1 MYKVFTIFNL
11 VDKIYIK
18 QGGKMPTLNKVF
30 LTGNV
35 VRDFEKKTDKLGVVS
50 IAQNIWNGTE
60 EVAHFY
66 NVVLLGEKN
75 VQSAEKVIKKGA
87 NITIEG
93 SLENNSYE
101 KDGKKITTLQI
112 KSFSFYLNKFAQN
125 SESQEVVP
133 DDIPDGE
140 IDLSNLAF

>member
-1 MYKVFTIFNL
+1 MA
-11 VDKIYIK
+11 
-18 QGGKMPTLNKVF
+18 TLNKVF

-35 VRDFEKKTDKLGVVS
+35 VRDFEKKTDKLGIVS

>member
-1 MYKVFTIFNL
+1 
-11 VDKIYIK
+11 
-18 QGGKMPTLNKVF
+18 MPTLNKVF

-35 VRDFEKKTDKLGVVS
+35 VRDFEKKTDKLGIVT

-66 NVVLLGEKN
+66 NIVLLGEKN

>member
-1 MYKVFTIFNL
+1 
-11 VDKIYIK
+11 
-18 QGGKMPTLNKVF
+18 MPTLNKVF

-93 SLENNSYE
+93 SIENNSYE

-125 SESQEVVP
+125 SESQEAVP

>member
-1 MYKVFTIFNL
+1 MA
-11 VDKIYIK
+11 
-18 QGGKMPTLNKVF
+18 TLNKVF

-93 SLENNSYE
+93 SIENNSYE

-125 SESQEVVP
+125 SGSQEIVP
-133 DDIPDGE
+133 DDIPDDE

>member
-1 MYKVFTIFNL
+1 
-11 VDKIYIK
+11 
-18 QGGKMPTLNKVF
+18 MPTLNKVF

-125 SESQEVVP
+125 SESQEVIP

>member
-1 MYKVFTIFNL
+1 
-11 VDKIYIK
+11 
-18 QGGKMPTLNKVF
+18 MPTLNKVF

-66 NVVLLGEKN
+66 TVVLSGEKN

-93 SLENNSYE
+93 SIENNSYE

-125 SESQEVVP
+125 SGSQEIVP
-133 DDIPDGE
+133 DDIPDDE
-140 IDLSNLAF
+140 IDLSNLEF

>member
-1 MYKVFTIFNL
+1 
-11 VDKIYIK
+11 
-18 QGGKMPTLNKVF
+18 MPSLNKVI

-35 VRDFEKKTDKLGVVS
+35 VRDFEKKSDKLGVVS
-50 IAQNIWNGTE
+50 IAQNIWNGKE
-60 EVAHFY
+60 EEAHFY
-66 NVVLLGEKN
+66 NITLLGEKN
-75 VQSAEKVIKKGA
+75 VQAAEKIVKKGA

-112 KSFSFYLNKFAQN
+112 KSFSFYVNKFAQN

-133 DDIPDGE
+133 EDIDDQP
-140 IDLSNLAF
+140 IDFNNLAF

>member
-1 MYKVFTIFNL
+1 MS
-11 VDKIYIK
+11 
-18 QGGKMPTLNKVF
+18 TLNKVF

-93 SLENNSYE
+93 SIENNSYE

-125 SESQEVVP
+125 SESQEIVP
-133 DDIPDGE
+133 DDIPDDE

>member
-1 MYKVFTIFNL
+1 
-11 VDKIYIK
+11 
-18 QGGKMPTLNKVF
+18 MPTLNKVF

-35 VRDFEKKTDKLGVVS
+35 VRDFEKKTDKLGIVT

>member
-1 MYKVFTIFNL
+1 
-11 VDKIYIK
+11 
-18 QGGKMPTLNKVF
+18 MPSLNKVI

-35 VRDFEKKTDKLGVVS
+35 VRDFEKKSDKLGVVT
-50 IAQNIWNGTE
+50 IVQDIWNGKE
-60 EVAHFY
+60 EEAHFY
-66 NVVLLGEKN
+66 NVTLLGEKN
-75 VQSAEKVIKKGA
+75 VQSAEKIIKKGA

-112 KSFSFYLNKFAQN
+112 KSFSFYVNKFAQN

-133 DDIPDGE
+133 EDIDDQPVDFN
-140 IDLSNLAF
+140 NLAF

>member
-1 MYKVFTIFNL
+1 
-11 VDKIYIK
+11 
-18 QGGKMPTLNKVF
+18 MPSLNKVI

-35 VRDFEKKTDKLGVVS
+35 VRDFEKKSDKLGVVT
-50 IAQNIWNGTE
+50 IVQDIWNGKE
-60 EVAHFY
+60 EEAHFY
-66 NVVLLGEKN
+66 NVTLLGEKN
-75 VQSAEKVIKKGA
+75 VQSAEKIVKKGA

-112 KSFSFYLNKFAQN
+112 KSFSFYVNKFAQN

-133 DDIPDGE
+133 EDIDDQPVDFN
-140 IDLSNLAF
+140 NLAF

>member
-1 MYKVFTIFNL
+1 
-11 VDKIYIK
+11 
-18 QGGKMPTLNKVF
+18 MPTLNKVF

-35 VRDFEKKTDKLGVVS
+35 VRDFEKKTDKLGIVT

-93 SLENNSYE
+93 SIENNVYE

-125 SESQEVVP
+125 SGSNSQEVVP
-133 DDIPDGE
+133 EDIDDQP
-140 IDLSNLAF
+140 IDFNNLAF

>member
-1 MYKVFTIFNL
+1 
-11 VDKIYIK
+11 
-18 QGGKMPTLNKVF
+18 MPTLNKVF

-50 IAQNIWNGTE
+50 IAQTIWNGTAA
-60 EVAHFY
+60 VAHFY
-66 NVVLLGEKN
+66 NVVLIGEKT

>member
-1 MYKVFTIFNL
+1 
-11 VDKIYIK
+11 
-18 QGGKMPTLNKVF
+18 MPTLNKVF

-35 VRDFEKKTDKLGVVS
+35 VRDFEKKTDKMGVVS

-66 NVVLLGEKN
+66 NVVLFGEKN

-112 KSFSFYLNKFAQN
+112 KSFSFYLNKFAQS
-125 SESQEVVP
+125 SESQEIVP

>member
-1 MYKVFTIFNL
+1 
-11 VDKIYIK
+11 
-18 QGGKMPTLNKVF
+18 MPTLNKVF

-35 VRDFEKKTDKLGVVS
+35 VRDFEKKTDKLGIVT

-93 SLENNSYE
+93 SLENNVYE

-125 SESQEVVP
+125 SGSDSQEVVP
-133 DDIPDGE
+133 EDIDDQP
-140 IDLSNLAF
+140 IDFNNLAF

>member
-1 MYKVFTIFNL
+1 
-11 VDKIYIK
+11 
-18 QGGKMPTLNKVF
+18 MPSLNKVI

-35 VRDFEKKTDKLGVVS
+35 VRDFEKKSDKLGVVT
-50 IAQNIWNGTE
+50 IVQDIWNGKE
-60 EVAHFY
+60 EEAHFY
-66 NVVLLGEKN
+66 NVTLLGEKN
-75 VQSAEKVIKKGA
+75 VQSAEKIVKKGA

-112 KSFSFYLNKFAQN
+112 KSFSFYVNKFAQN

-133 DDIPDGE
+133 EDIDDKP
-140 IDLSNLAF
+140 IDFNNLAF

>member
-1 MYKVFTIFNL
+1 
-11 VDKIYIK
+11 
-18 QGGKMPTLNKVF
+18 MPSLNKVI

-35 VRDFEKKTDKLGVVS
+35 VRDFEKKSDKLGVVS
-50 IAQNIWNGTE
+50 IVQNIWNGKE
-60 EVAHFY
+60 EEAHYY
-66 NVVLLGEKN
+66 NITLLGEKN
-75 VQSAEKVIKKGA
+75 VQAAEKIVKKGA

-112 KSFSFYLNKFAQN
+112 KSFSFYVNKYAQN

-133 DDIPDGE
+133 EDIDDQP
-140 IDLSNLAF
+140 IDFNNLAF

>member
-1 MYKVFTIFNL
+1 
-11 VDKIYIK
+11 
-18 QGGKMPTLNKVF
+18 MPTLNKVF

-60 EVAHFY
+60 EVANFY

-125 SESQEVVP
+125 SESQEVIP

>member
-1 MYKVFTIFNL
+1 
-11 VDKIYIK
+11 
-18 QGGKMPTLNKVF
+18 MPTLNKVF

-50 IAQNIWNGTE
+50 IAQNIWNGTD

>member
-1 MYKVFTIFNL
+1 
-11 VDKIYIK
+11 
-18 QGGKMPTLNKVF
+18 MPTLNKVF

-35 VRDFEKKTDKLGVVS
+35 VRDFEKKTDKLGIVT

-75 VQSAEKVIKKGA
+75 IQSAEKVIKKGA

-93 SLENNSYE
+93 SIENNVYE

-112 KSFSFYLNKFAQN
+112 KSFSFYLKKFAQN
-125 SESQEVVP
+125 SGSDSQEVVP
-133 DDIPDGE
+133 EDIDDQP
-140 IDLSNLAF
+140 IDFNNLAF

>member
-1 MYKVFTIFNL
+1 
-11 VDKIYIK
+11 
-18 QGGKMPTLNKVF
+18 MPTLNKVF

-60 EVAHFY
+60 EVSHFY

-93 SLENNSYE
+93 SIENNSYE

-125 SESQEVVP
+125 SGSQEIVP
-133 DDIPDGE
+133 DDIPDDE

>member
-1 MYKVFTIFNL
+1 
-11 VDKIYIK
+11 
-18 QGGKMPTLNKVF
+18 MPTLNKVF

-35 VRDFEKKTDKLGVVS
+35 VRDFEKKTDKLGVVT

-93 SLENNSYE
+93 SIENNAYE

-125 SESQEVVP
+125 SGSDSQEVVP
-133 DDIPDGE
+133 EDIDDQP
-140 IDLSNLAF
+140 IDFNNLAF

>member
-1 MYKVFTIFNL
+1 
-11 VDKIYIK
+11 
-18 QGGKMPTLNKVF
+18 MPTLNKVF

-35 VRDFEKKTDKLGVVS
+35 VRDFEKKTDKLGVVT

-75 VQSAEKVIKKGA
+75 VRSAEKVIKKGA

-93 SLENNSYE
+93 SIENNVYE

-125 SESQEVVP
+125 SGSDSQEVVP
-133 DDIPDGE
+133 EDIDDQP
-140 IDLSNLAF
+140 IDFNNLAF

>member
-1 MYKVFTIFNL
+1 
-11 VDKIYIK
+11 
-18 QGGKMPTLNKVF
+18 MPTLNKVF

-125 SESQEVVP
+125 SESQEIVP

>member
-1 MYKVFTIFNL
+1 
-11 VDKIYIK
+11 
-18 QGGKMPTLNKVF
+18 MPTLNKVF

-75 VQSAEKVIKKGA
+75 IQSAEKVIKKGA

>member
-1 MYKVFTIFNL
+1 
-11 VDKIYIK
+11 
-18 QGGKMPTLNKVF
+18 MPTLNKVF

-35 VRDFEKKTDKLGVVS
+35 VRDFEKKTDKLGIVT

-75 VQSAEKVIKKGA
+75 VQSAEKIIKKGA

-93 SLENNSYE
+93 SIENNVYE

-125 SESQEVVP
+125 SGSDSQEVVP
-133 DDIPDGE
+133 EDIDDQP
-140 IDLSNLAF
+140 IDFNNLAF

>member
-1 MYKVFTIFNL
+1 
-11 VDKIYIK
+11 
-18 QGGKMPTLNKVF
+18 MPTLNKVF

-35 VRDFEKKTDKLGVVS
+35 VRDFEKKTDKLGIVT

-75 VQSAEKVIKKGA
+75 IQSAEKVIKKGA

-93 SLENNSYE
+93 SIENNVYE

-125 SESQEVVP
+125 SGSDSQEVVP
-133 DDIPDGE
+133 EDIDDQP
-140 IDLSNLAF
+140 IDFNNLAF

>member
-1 MYKVFTIFNL
+1 
-11 VDKIYIK
+11 
-18 QGGKMPTLNKVF
+18 MPSLNKVI

-35 VRDFEKKTDKLGVVS
+35 VRDFEKKSDKLGVVS
-50 IAQNIWNGTE
+50 IAQNIWNGKE
-60 EVAHFY
+60 EEAHYY
-66 NVVLLGEKN
+66 NITLLGEKN
-75 VQSAEKVIKKGA
+75 VQAAEKIVKKGA

-112 KSFSFYLNKFAQN
+112 KSFSFYVNKYAQN

-133 DDIPDGE
+133 KDIDDQP
-140 IDLSNLAF
+140 IDFNNLAF

>member
-1 MYKVFTIFNL
+1 
-11 VDKIYIK
+11 
-18 QGGKMPTLNKVF
+18 MPTLNKVF

-125 SESQEVVP
+125 SEYQEVVP

>member
-1 MYKVFTIFNL
+1 
-11 VDKIYIK
+11 
-18 QGGKMPTLNKVF
+18 MPTLNKVF

-35 VRDFEKKTDKLGVVS
+35 VRDFEKKTDKMGVVS

-125 SESQEVVP
+125 SESQEIVP

>member
-1 MYKVFTIFNL
+1 
-11 VDKIYIK
+11 
-18 QGGKMPTLNKVF
+18 MPTLNKVF

-35 VRDFEKKTDKLGVVS
+35 VRDFEKKTDKLGIVS

-66 NVVLLGEKN
+66 NVVLIGEKN

-87 NITIEG
+87 SITIEG
-93 SLENNSYE
+93 SIENNSYE

>member
-1 MYKVFTIFNL
+1 
-11 VDKIYIK
+11 
-18 QGGKMPTLNKVF
+18 MPSLNKVI

-35 VRDFEKKTDKLGVVS
+35 VRDFEKKSDKLGVVS
-50 IAQNIWNGTE
+50 IAQNIWNGKE
-60 EVAHFY
+60 EEAHYY
-66 NVVLLGEKN
+66 NITLLGEKN
-75 VQSAEKVIKKGA
+75 VQAAEKIVKKGA

-112 KSFSFYLNKFAQN
+112 KSFSFYVNKYAQN

-133 DDIPDGE
+133 EDIDDQP
-140 IDLSNLAF
+140 IDFNNLAF

>member
-1 MYKVFTIFNL
+1 
-11 VDKIYIK
+11 
-18 QGGKMPTLNKVF
+18 MPTLNKVF

-93 SLENNSYE
+93 SIENNSYE
-101 KDGKKITTLQI
+101 KDGKKITTFQI

-125 SESQEVVP
+125 SGSQEIVP
-133 DDIPDGE
+133 DDIPDDE